1 MPVNPS
7 DPRVKR
13 TRQLFIQAFN
23 DLLDEK
29 RNIYSI
35 SVHDIANRAAVNRA
49 TFYAHFEDKFAFL
62 SYWMT
67 EKFQLI
73 LKKRLLDNAA
83 FNPDNLH
90 VLVQTV
96 FQFLVRFRQYL
107 TPGDKQF
114 EPLLE
119 NAMQKELYRH
129 LLQWLESGPKQSG
142 RQEKLEATALVVS
155 WGIFGSALQWSREVQ
170 ARALESMVEEVI
182 EVVTVNL
189 GAFWQE
195 QPDELE
201 RE

>member
-1 MPVNPS
+1 M
-7 DPRVKR
+7 
-13 TRQLFIQAFN
+13 FIQAFN

-35 SVHDIANRAAVNRA
+35 SVHDIANRATVNRA
-49 TFYAHFEDKFAFL
+49 TFYAHFEDKLAFL
-62 SYWMT
+62 AYWMT

-73 LKKRLLDNAA
+73 LKKRLPDDAA
-83 FNPDNLH
+83 FSQDNLY

-119 NAMQKELYRH
+119 NAMQKELYRL
-129 LLQWLESGPKQSG
+129 LLQWLKSGPDQSG
-142 RQEKLEATALVVS
+142 QQKRLETMALVVS

-170 ARALESMVEEVI
+170 ASALESMVEEVT

-189 GAFWQE
+189 GAFWE
-195 QPDELE
+195 KAAGKA
-201 RE
+201 

>member
-13 TRQLFIQAFN
+13 TRQLFIQA
-23 DLLDEK
+23 K

-62 SYWMT
+62 AYWMT

-73 LKKRLLDNAA
+73 LKKRLPDDAA
-83 FNPDNLH
+83 FSPDNLY

-119 NAMQKELYRH
+119 NAMQKELYRL
-129 LLQWLESGPKQSG
+129 LLQWLKSGPKQSAP
-142 RQEKLEATALVVS
+142 QEKLEAAALVVS

-189 GAFWQE
+189 SAFWE
-195 QPDELE
+195 KSTG
-201 RE
+201 RA

>member
-49 TFYAHFEDKFAFL
+49 TFYAHYEDKFAFL
-62 SYWMT
+62 AYWMT

-73 LKKRLLDNAA
+73 LQKRLPDDAA
-83 FNPDNLH
+83 FSPDNLYI
-90 VLVQTV
+90 LVQSV

-119 NAMQKELYRH
+119 NAMQKELYRL
-129 LLQWLESGPKQSG
+129 LLQWLKSGPKQNG
-142 RQEKLEATALVVS
+142 LQEKREATALVVS
-155 WGIFGSALQWSREVQ
+155 WGIFGSALQWSREIQ
-170 ARALESMVEEVI
+170 TRTLESMVEEVI
-182 EVVTVNL
+182 EVITVNL
-189 GAFWQE
+189 GAFWE
-195 QPDELE
+195 QGTG
-201 RE
+201 

>member
-62 SYWMT
+62 AYWMT

-73 LKKRLLDNAA
+73 LQKRLSDDAA
-83 FNPDNLH
+83 FNSDNLYI
-90 VLVQTV
+90 LVQTV

-119 NAMQKELYRH
+119 NAMQKELYRL
-129 LLQWLESGPKQSG
+129 LLQWLKSGPKQKDP
-142 RQEKLEATALVVS
+142 QEKLEATALVVS

-170 ARALESMVEEVI
+170 DRTLESMVEEVI

-189 GAFWQE
+189 GVFWE
-195 QPDELE
+195 QATG
-201 RE
+201 

>member
-1 MPVNPS
+1 MPVNPC

-13 TRQLFIQAFN
+13 TRKLFIQAFN

-29 RNIYSI
+29 KNLYSI

-62 SYWMT
+62 AYWMT

-73 LKKRLLDNAA
+73 LGKRLPDDAA
-83 FNPDNLH
+83 FCPDNLY

-96 FQFLVRFRQYL
+96 FQFLVRFRQYV

-119 NAMQKELYRH
+119 NAMQKVLYRL
-129 LLQWLESGPKQSG
+129 LLQWLQSGPKRSG
-142 RQEKLEATALVVS
+142 SQQKPEAIALVVS

-170 ARALESMVEEVI
+170 AQTLESMVEEVI

-189 GAFWQE
+189 SAFGE
-195 QPDELE
+195 QL
-201 RE
+201 

>member
-13 TRQLFIQAFN
+13 TRKLFIQAFN

-29 RNIYSI
+29 KNLYSI

-62 SYWMT
+62 AYWMT

-73 LKKRLLDNAA
+73 LGKRLPDDAA
-83 FNPDNLH
+83 FCPDNLY

-96 FQFLVRFRQYL
+96 FQFLVRFRQYV

-119 NAMQKELYRH
+119 NAMQKVLYRL
-129 LLQWLESGPKQSG
+129 LLQWLQSGPKRSG
-142 RQEKLEATALVVS
+142 SQQKPEAIALVVS

-170 ARALESMVEEVI
+170 AQTLESMVEEVI

-189 GAFWQE
+189 SAFGE
-195 QPDELE
+195 QL
-201 RE
+201 

>member
-13 TRQLFIQAFN
+13 TRQLLIQAFN

-35 SVHDIANRAAVNRA
+35 SVHDIANIAAVNRA

-62 SYWMT
+62 AYWMT

-73 LKKRLLDNAA
+73 LQKRLPDDAA
-83 FNPDNLH
+83 FSKDNLYI
-90 VLVQTV
+90 LVQTV

-119 NAMQKELYRH
+119 NAMQKELYRL
-129 LLQWLESGPKQSG
+129 LLQWLESGPKQNG
-142 RQEKLEATALVVS
+142 LQEKREATAVVVS
-155 WGIFGSALQWSREVQ
+155 WGIFGSALQWSREIQ
-170 ARALESMVEEVI
+170 THTLESMVEEVI
-182 EVVTVNL
+182 EVVAVNL
-189 GAFWQE
+189 SAFWE
-195 QPDELE
+195 QGTG
-201 RE
+201 

>member
-1 MPVNPS
+1 M
-7 DPRVKR
+7 
-13 TRQLFIQAFN
+13 FIQAFN

-35 SVHDIANRAAVNRA
+35 SVHDIANRAVVNRA

-62 SYWMT
+62 AYWMT

-73 LKKRLLDNAA
+73 LRKRLPEDAA
-83 FNPDNLH
+83 FSPDNLY

-107 TPGDKQF
+107 SPGDKQF

-119 NAMQKELYRH
+119 NAMQKELYRL
-129 LLQWLESGPKQSG
+129 LLQWLKSEPKQSG
-142 RQEKLEATALVVS
+142 PQEKLEAKALVVS
-155 WGIFGSALQWSREVQ
+155 WGIFGSALQWSREIQ
-170 ARALESMVEEVI
+170 ARTLESMVEEVV

-189 GAFWQE
+189 GSFGE
-195 QPDELE
+195 QATG
-201 RE
+201 

>member
-49 TFYAHFEDKFAFL
+49 TFYAHYEDKFAFL
-62 SYWMT
+62 AYWMT

-73 LKKRLLDNAA
+73 LQKRLPDDAA
-83 FNPDNLH
+83 FSPDNLYI
-90 VLVQTV
+90 LVQSV

-119 NAMQKELYRH
+119 NAMQKELYRL
-129 LLQWLESGPKQSG
+129 LLQWLKSGPKQNG
-142 RQEKLEATALVVS
+142 LQEKREATALVVS
-155 WGIFGSALQWSREVQ
+155 WGIFGSALQWSREIQ
-170 ARALESMVEEVI
+170 TRTLESMVEEVI

-189 GAFWQE
+189 GAFWE
-195 QPDELE
+195 QGTG
-201 RE
+201 

>member
-7 DPRVKR
+7 DLRVKR
-13 TRQLFIQAFN
+13 TRQLFMQAFN

-49 TFYAHFEDKFAFL
+49 TFYAHYEDKFAFL
-62 SYWMT
+62 AYWMT

-73 LKKRLLDNAA
+73 LQKRLPDDAA
-83 FNPDNLH
+83 FSPDNLYI
-90 VLVQTV
+90 LVQTV

-119 NAMQKELYRH
+119 NAMQKELYRL
-129 LLQWLESGPKQSG
+129 LLQWLISGPKRNG
-142 RQEKLEATALVVS
+142 LQENREATALVVS
-155 WGIFGSALQWSREVQ
+155 WGIFGSALQWSREIQ
-170 ARALESMVEEVI
+170 TRTIESMVGEVI

-189 GAFWQE
+189 SAFWE
-195 QPDELE
+195 QGTG
-201 RE
+201 

>member
-1 MPVNPS
+1 MWCSMPVNPS

-13 TRQLFIQAFN
+13 TRQLFIQA
-23 DLLDEK
+23 K

-62 SYWMT
+62 AYWMT

-73 LKKRLLDNAA
+73 LKKRLPDDAA
-83 FNPDNLH
+83 FSPDNLY

-119 NAMQKELYRH
+119 NAMQKELYRL
-129 LLQWLESGPKQSG
+129 LLQWLKSGPKQSAP
-142 RQEKLEATALVVS
+142 QEKLEAAALVVS

-189 GAFWQE
+189 SAFWE
-195 QPDELE
+195 KSTG
-201 RE
+201 RA

>member
-62 SYWMT
+62 AFWMT

-73 LKKRLLDNAA
+73 LRKRLPDEAP
-83 FNPDNLH
+83 FSPDNLH

-119 NAMQKELYRH
+119 NAMQKELYRL
-129 LLQWLESGPKQSG
+129 LLQWLQSGPKQSG
-142 RQEKLEATALVVS
+142 SQARPEATALVVS

-170 ARALESMVEEVI
+170 ARPLESMVEEVV

-189 GAFWQE
+189 GAFWKQATG
-195 QPDELE
+195 
-201 RE
+201 

>member
-1 MPVNPS
+1 M
-7 DPRVKR
+7 
-13 TRQLFIQAFN
+13 FIQAFN

-35 SVHDIANRAAVNRA
+35 SVHDIANQAAVNRA

-62 SYWMT
+62 AYWMT

-73 LKKRLLDNAA
+73 LRKRLPDDAA
-83 FNPDNLH
+83 FSPDNLY

-119 NAMQKELYRH
+119 NAMQKELYRL
-129 LLQWLESGPKQSG
+129 LLQWLQSGPKQSG
-142 RQEKLEATALVVS
+142 PQEKLEATALVVS
-155 WGIFGSALQWSREVQ
+155 WGIFGSALQRSREAQ
-170 ARALESMVEEVI
+170 SRTLESMVEEVI

-189 GAFWQE
+189 GAFWE
-195 QPDELE
+195 QATG
-201 RE
+201 

>member
-49 TFYAHFEDKFAFL
+49 TFYAHYEDKFAFL
-62 SYWMT
+62 AYWMT

-73 LKKRLLDNAA
+73 LQKRLPDDAA
-83 FNPDNLH
+83 FSPDNLYI
-90 VLVQTV
+90 LVQTV

-119 NAMQKELYRH
+119 NAMQKELYRL
-129 LLQWLESGPKQSG
+129 LLQWLKSGPKQNVL
-142 RQEKLEATALVVS
+142 QEKREATALVVS
-155 WGIFGSALQWSREVQ
+155 WGIFGSALQWSREIQ
-170 ARALESMVEEVI
+170 TRTLESMVEEVI

-189 GAFWQE
+189 GAFWE
-195 QPDELE
+195 QGTGWA
-201 RE
+201 

>member
-13 TRQLFIQAFN
+13 TRLLFIQAFN

-62 SYWMT
+62 AYWMT

-73 LKKRLLDNAA
+73 LKKRLPDDAA
-83 FNPDNLH
+83 FSSDNLYA
-90 VLVQTV
+90 LIQTV

-119 NAMQKELYRH
+119 NAMQKELYRL
-129 LLQWLESGPKQSG
+129 LLQWLKSGPKQSG
-142 RQEKLEATALVVS
+142 PQEKLEATALVVS

-170 ARALESMVEEVI
+170 AHTLESMVEEVI

-189 GAFWQE
+189 GAFWGQATG
-195 QPDELE
+195 
-201 RE
+201 

>member
-1 MPVNPS
+1 M
-7 DPRVKR
+7 
-13 TRQLFIQAFN
+13 FIQAFN

-62 SYWMT
+62 AYWMT

-73 LKKRLLDNAA
+73 LQKRLSDDAA
-83 FNPDNLH
+83 FNSDNLYI
-90 VLVQTV
+90 LVQTV

-119 NAMQKELYRH
+119 NAMQKELYRL
-129 LLQWLESGPKQSG
+129 LLQWLKSGPKQKDP
-142 RQEKLEATALVVS
+142 QEKLEATALVVS

-170 ARALESMVEEVI
+170 DRTLESMVEEVI

-189 GAFWQE
+189 GVFWE
-195 QPDELE
+195 QATG
-201 RE
+201 